1 MSYTIDETKVKPAIM
16 KSIIK
21 RYSLQYDW
29 VDVILNKTKRIADF
43 ELGMRDFHSTQTGRR
58 NIRALFNKRTMQ
70 LSLYE
75 WIENKLNE
83 REAVVLPVRVDN

>member
-1 MSYTIDETKVKPAIM
+1 MSYIIDETKVKPTMM

-75 WIENKLNE
+75 WVENKLNE
-83 REAVVLPVRVDN
+83 CEAVVLPVRVDN